1 MLYLTWTNQF
11 HNIYRINRLEDR
23 NHIIMSIDEEIA
35 FIKIKNKFLQL
46 LELCQKLI
54 AYIKLSGET

>member
-1 MLYLTWTNQF
+1 
-11 HNIYRINRLEDR
+11 
-23 NHIIMSIDEEIA
+23 MSIDEEIA